1 MNVLGCLNDVVY
13 FSSVVKSVG
22 VSVEEKTKNGTERKK

>member
-13 FSSVVKSVG
+13 FSSVVKSAG
-22 VSVEEKTKNGTERKK
+22 VSVEEKKNGTERKK